1 MATVTSWTE
10 TLPEGVTQIYPFVG
24 TEWLWLLIAVIF
36 WLAWHVKTAAG
47 ETQEYDEL
55 ASKGKSAKDYK
66 SNITNW

>member
-10 TLPEGVTQIYPFVG
+10 SLPAGVTQIYPFVG

-36 WLAWHVKTAAG
+36 WLMWHVKTAAT

-55 ASKGKSAKDYK
+55 ASKGKKADDYK
-66 SNITNW
+66 SNIAGW